1 MSGQQQIDLS
11 KQVAINLPLGA
22 WNTVL
27 NLIAKGPWDVA
38 DPLMQVIRAQ
48 IQAATQPPQARQSPR
63 AVLMPQTPSMVSP
76 SDGLIPDKEAG

>member
-1 MSGQQQIDLS
+1 MSQTQQLDMNQ
-11 KQVAINLPLGA
+11 QVSINLPLGA

-48 IQAATQPPQARQSPR
+48 IQAITAPKPSMIPQMRQQPPAQPPFPR
-63 AVLMPQTPSMVSP
+63 DI
-76 SDGLIPDKEAG
+76 SDREAG

>member
-1 MSGQQQIDLS
+1 MSQTQQQQLDLNM
-11 KQVAINLPLGA
+11 QVSINLPLGA

-48 IQAATQPPQARQSPR
+48 VQAITQPRPSVLPQPLHRPSAPIVPR
-63 AVLMPQTPSMVSP
+63 DI
-76 SDGLIPDKEAG
+76 SDREAG